1 MKGGQ
6 VLGVWGQV
14 DTGRRTSSDS
24 KAKTPHLSV
33 VLPRSPPQPFH
44 LPPQTLHMPPSPP
57 PPRICGFFSSFSPGG
72 MRGWRTKQTQMS
84 PADGWWWPEPRSPLG
99 STKPRAGPLPPRS
112 VVLGTWWERAA
123 FLAPP
128 GAWSRTVS
136 VASDTVPCRTEWGA
150 GHTWRGLGG
159 ASMVCQHV

>member
-44 LPPQTLHMPPSPP
+44 LPPQTLHVPPSPP
-57 PPRICGFFSSFSPGG
+57 PHLRLLFLFLPRWDE
-72 MRGWRTKQTQMS
+72 RVEDK
-84 PADGWWWPEPRSPLG
+84 AD
-99 STKPRAGPLPPRS
+99 
-112 VVLGTWWERAA
+112 
-123 FLAPP
+123 
-128 GAWSRTVS
+128 
-136 VASDTVPCRTEWGA
+136 SDVTC
-150 GHTWRGLGG
+150 
-159 ASMVCQHV
+159 